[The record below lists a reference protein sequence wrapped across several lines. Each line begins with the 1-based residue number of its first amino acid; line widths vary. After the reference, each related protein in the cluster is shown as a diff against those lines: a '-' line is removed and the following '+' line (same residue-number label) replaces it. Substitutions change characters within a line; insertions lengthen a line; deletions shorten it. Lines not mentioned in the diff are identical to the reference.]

1 MNNYLFL
8 LPISIGLGL
17 LALVTFLW
25 TLRKN
30 QYDDLDG
37 ARYRILEN
45 DDYPLHDKQMHV
57 NVKPDQCDVEQS
69 TANQESR

>member
-1 MNNYLFL
+1 MNNYLLL
-8 LPISIGLGL
+8 LPISIGLGM

-30 QYDDLDG
+30 QYDDLEG

-45 DDYPLHDKQMHV
+45 DDFPLHNKQKFI
-57 NVKPDQCDVEQS
+57 NTKPKQCDVEQS
-69 TANQESR
+69 RANRESR

>member
-17 LALVTFLW
+17 LALITFLW

-30 QYDDLDG
+30 QYDDLEG
-37 ARYRILEN
+37 ARYRILEK
-45 DDYPLHDKQMHV
+45 DDYPLNNKEDIG
-57 NVKPDQCDVEQS
+57 
-69 TANQESR
+69 

>member
-30 QYDDLDG
+30 QYDDLEG
-37 ARYRILEN
+37 ARYRILDK
-45 DDYPLHDKQMHV
+45 DDYPLCDKQIYI
-57 NVKPDQCDVEQS
+57 NVKPDQYDVKQS
-69 TANQESR
+69 AADSDVR